1 MSHAIKIGTT
11 SSESDP
17 PSTRP
22 FTAIYTIPLSSSS
35 AGVVHRT
42 LDGAGLVSR
51 PPTDKELGGVE
62 ERDLFTMGESGT
74 EEGEY
79 SVYKE
84 AKVKRGKGKGGVGEE
99 EDKVLF
105 VARPGPDNDDGMV
118 YVVDKIGKASGL

>member
-84 AKVKRGKGKGGVGEE
+84 AKV
-99 EDKVLF
+99 LF
-105 VARPGPDNDDGMV
+105 VARPGPDNDDRMV